1 MIKTIKVAAFGLA
14 VAVALGSLAGSPAQA
29 APFFKGKTLTL
40 WIGGGVSGGVNL
52 YGRPFARHVMRHLPG
67 NPEFVARNLP
77 GAGGMGAVTTLYNR
91 AKNDG
96 TEFATWAQG
105 PITDPLLRPKRK
117 YNYDM
122 QKFVWIGSLQSN
134 IQACYVRS
142 DSGFKT
148 VQDARDKAVKMAA
161 TGARSGTSKT
171 PLALNAAIGTRF
183 NPITGY
189 RGSGGTYLAIE
200 RGETAGRCASYAS
213 LQAVHPDW
221 IASKYVRF
229 LVQIG
234 PRAHPML
241 PGVPRAIDL
250 ALNDEAKALIRFM
263 YQPLEIS
270 NAFALPP
277 GTNSTRTKEWRAAF
291 GATIKDPKFL
301 AEAKKMKLELV
312 PSNGERIGVVMA
324 AIYATPKSILK
335 RAEKAFRARK
345 GRCNPKV
352 SKKCKK
358 KKKRKKK

>member
-1 MIKTIKVAAFGLA
+1 
-14 VAVALGSLAGSPAQA
+14 
-29 APFFKGKTLTL
+29 
-40 WIGGGVSGGVNL
+40 
-52 YGRPFARHVMRHLPG
+52 
-67 NPEFVARNLP
+67 
-77 GAGGMGAVTTLYNR
+77 
-91 AKNDG
+91 
-96 TEFATWAQG
+96 
-105 PITDPLLRPKRK
+105 
-117 YNYDM
+117 
-122 QKFVWIGSLQSN
+122 
-134 IQACYVRS
+134 
-142 DSGFKT
+142 
-148 VQDARDKAVKMAA
+148 
-161 TGARSGTSKT
+161 
-171 PLALNAAIGTRF
+171 ALNAAIGTRF